1 MFRKNLMKA
10 GMILCITAIALT
22 GCGNNKENTK
32 KEKSVVAKETY
43 KVETNEPE
51 GKVITISGVKKGLN
65 KFAKE
70 VEAKKTTEA
79 PTQNPIE
86 APTEAPTETPTQN
99 PIEAPTQA
107 PTQAPAFTVE
117 DMDAIMYATGG
128 ANVREGASTDYKVI
142 AHLNAGT
149 AVHVTGRASTGWY
162 RIEINEGQGYCSDSL
177 LSTNAPQTQAPAPQT
192 ETPAPQTPAPQT
204 PAPEVPQSSTQDSGS
219 GGTPDF
225 GGYDARHGEANQAK
239 GDAWARSAA
248 QDYRRRAKAHFG
260 HEPSQTEL
268 FVFINKNWR
277 ADTGFIYGQSSGQGN
292 GSIYDIVYGDHK
304 GVCEDAEVLLYYVC
318 KYAGITMGSNSTTE
332 SVRNRE
338 NHAWYTVTLDG
349 QTYMVESWLE
359 DYRFLGGT
367 NLMNVI
373 NAY

>member
-10 GMILCITAIALT
+10 GMVLCITAIALT

-43 KVETNEPE
+43 KVETNVPE
-51 GKVITISGVKKGLN
+51 GKVITISDVKKGLN

-86 APTEAPTETPTQN
+86 APTEAPT
-99 PIEAPTQA
+99 QA

-117 DMDAIMYATGG
+117 DMDATMYATGG

-162 RIEINEGQGYCSDSL
+162 RIEINESQGYCSDSL

-192 ETPAPQTPAPQT
+192 ETPAPQTQ
-204 PAPEVPQSSTQDSGS
+204 APEVPQPSTQDSGS

-225 GGYDARHGEANQAK
+225 GGYDAGHGEANQAK

-248 QDYRRRAKAHFG
+248 QDYRCRAKAHFG

-277 ADTGFIYGQSSGQGN
+277 ADTGFIYGQSSGGGN
-292 GSIYDIVYGDHK
+292 GSIYNIVYGDHK
-304 GVCEDAEVLLYYVC
+304 GVCSDAEVLLYYVC
-318 KYAGITMGSNSTTE
+318 KYAGITMGSNSTTD
-332 SVRNRE
+332 SVSNRE
-338 NHAWYTVTLDG
+338 NHAWFTVTLDG

>member
-79 PTQNPIE
+79 
-86 APTEAPTETPTQN
+86 PTQN

-248 QDYRRRAKAHFG
+248 QDYRCRAKAHFG

-277 ADTGFIYGQSSGQGN
+277 ADTGFIYGQSSCGGN
-292 GSIYDIVYGDHK
+292 GSIYNIVYGDHK
-304 GVCEDAEVLLYYVC
+304 GKCGDAWELLYYVC
-318 KYAGITMGSNSTTE
+318 KYAGITTGYNSTTQ
-332 SVRNRE
+332 SVSNRE